1 MAGLRGDQRALF
13 FPASKMTEAPSNEGA
28 FLSSETPH
36 VGKPPGVGYLV
47 TVGVLGG
54 ELRLSDET
62 TDYGYFSVDSLDD
75 VDVMEH
81 HLERIQDAAKNQ
93 TDTILK

>member
-1 MAGLRGDQRALF
+1 M
-13 FPASKMTEAPSNEGA
+13 
-28 FLSSETPH
+28 
-36 VGKPPGVGYLV
+36 

>member
-1 MAGLRGDQRALF
+1 
-13 FPASKMTEAPSNEGA
+13 MTEAPSNEGA

-36 VGKPPGVGYLV
+36 VGKPPGVGLYMV